1 MIRKREGMEAGSQKQ
16 QSIFQCEALPIGLS
30 DTHIVQH
37 IQEGFV
43 VTQQEDTRGTARRGW
58 MD

>member
-1 MIRKREGMEAGSQKQ
+1 MIRKRGGMEVGSQKQ
-16 QSIFQCEALPIGLS
+16 QPIYQCEALPVGLS

-43 VTQQEDTRGTARRGW
+43 VTQQEDT
-58 MD
+58 